1 MSKLII
7 FACFVFNFTSLFAQ
21 LDKSKNSTHKYYES
35 ESIFSEKQGEYL
47 VESKKIIKTNDT
59 ITFWLDATNHVKK
72 ISIKNKTTGINNDQF
87 HRYAIA
93 LNPNFIFHSLIEKE
107 FKIQY
112 FNEEKNK
119 ANVRIYSNST
129 KSKCVEIQLISD
141 LKMIEKLLIED

>member
-1 MSKLII
+1 MRKLII
-7 FACFVFNFTSLFAQ
+7 FVCFVFNFTSLFAQ
-21 LDKSKNSTHKYYES
+21 LDKSKNSIHKYYKS
-35 ESIFSEKQGEYL
+35 ESIFSEKQGDYL

-72 ISIKNKTTGINNDQF
+72 ISIKNKATGINNDQF

-93 LNPNFIFHSLIEKE
+93 LNPNFTFHSLIEKE